1 MTDDDKRDPRRPRC
15 MKSTCLSR
23 EARGLD
29 NIQLWAVAVKTPPR
43 PQTVG
48 PNGNAR
54 PRQEVFIARQE
65 STLMNHSNAVLV
77 RRSSIRAMI
86 PPLTNDG
93 HPTTRPSS

>member
-1 MTDDDKRDPRRPRC
+1 MTDDDKRDLRRPRC

-29 NIQLWAVAVKTPPR
+29 NIQPSGCSRQDPKPLVEH
-43 PQTVG
+43 
-48 PNGNAR
+48 NAR
-54 PRQEVFIARQE
+54 HRPDLLIPRQEH
-65 STLMNHSNAVLV
+65 TLMNHSNAVLV

-93 HPTTRPSS
+93 RPTTRPAS